1 MSDTEFKFL
10 GQKVENITLQ
20 IGLAVTIWGIFVTYV
35 SGSQSLTSLIPSAIG
50 LPMLIVG
57 YLSIKYEHRK
67 SLFMH
72 LAVVLGLIMFI
83 GGLDF
88 IRSLLGNS
96 ILFTNFWADLSKLF
110 LLVFGAFHVY
120 LCVRSF
126 RHIRKSREGK

>member
-20 IGLAVTIWGIFVTYV
+20 IGLAMTIWGIFVTYV

-57 YLSIKYEHRK
+57 YLFIKYEHRK

-88 IRSLLGNS
+88 IRPLLGNGTV
-96 ILFTNFWADLSKLF
+96 FKNFWADLSKLF
-110 LLVFGAFHVY
+110 LFVLRFF
-120 LCVRSF
+120 L
-126 RHIRKSREGK
+126 

>member
-10 GQKVENITLQ
+10 GQKVENITLL
-20 IGLAVTIWGIFVTYV
+20 IGLAMTIWGIFVTNV

-72 LAVVLGLIMFI
+72 LAVVLGLIMFV

-88 IRSLLGNS
+88 LRSLLGNS
-96 ILFTNFWADLSKLF
+96 IIFKNFWADLSKLL
-110 LLVFGAFHVY
+110 LLVFGGFHVY

-126 RHIRKSREGK
+126 RHIRKNREGK

>member
-10 GQKVENITLQ
+10 GQKVENITLL
-20 IGLAVTIWGIFVTYV
+20 IGLAMTIWGIFVTYV

-120 LCVRSF
+120 LCLRSF

>member
-20 IGLAVTIWGIFVTYV
+20 IGLAMTIWGIFVTYV

>member
-20 IGLAVTIWGIFVTYV
+20 IGLAMTIWGIFVTYV

-96 ILFTNFWADLSKLF
+96 IIFTNFWADLSKLF

>member
-10 GQKVENITLQ
+10 GQKVENITLL
-20 IGLAVTIWGIFVTYV
+20 IGLAMTIWGIFVTYV

-88 IRSLLGNS
+88 IRSLLVDS
-96 ILFTNFWADLSKLF
+96 IIFKNFWADLSKLL
-110 LLVFGAFHVY
+110 LLVFGGFHVY

>member
-10 GQKVENITLQ
+10 GQKVENITLL
-20 IGLAVTIWGIFVTYV
+20 IGLAMTVWGIFVTNV

-96 ILFTNFWADLSKLF
+96 IIFTNFWADLSKLF

>member
-10 GQKVENITLQ
+10 GQKVENITLL
-20 IGLAVTIWGIFVTYV
+20 IGLAMTVWGIFVTNV

>member
-10 GQKVENITLQ
+10 GQKVENITLL
-20 IGLAVTIWGIFVTYV
+20 IGLAMTIWGIFVTNV

-72 LAVVLGLIMFI
+72 LAVVLGLIMFV

-88 IRSLLGNS
+88 LRSLLGNS
-96 ILFTNFWADLSKLF
+96 IIFKNFWADLSKLL
-110 LLVFGAFHVY
+110 LLVFGGFHVY